1 VFDFKKLSLKNHFTN
16 NEIRVIFFIIGLGVI
31 GIGVHLFN
39 SLQSSQSKQFEKTNL
54 DSIFTEVFQT
64 DSVQK
69 VIINSYDSLRSSY
82 LKIESK
88 RPKKNE
94 LKPESIN
101 INKAS
106 KTELMKLPGIGEI
119 TAERIE
125 DYRNNV
131 SKFKS
136 KEELMNVKGIG
147 QKKFEALKKFITI
160 K

>member
-16 NEIRVIFFIIGLGVI
+16 NEIRVISFIIGLGVI
-31 GIGVHLFN
+31 GIGAHLFD

-147 QKKFEALKKFITI
+147 QKKFEALKEFITI